1 MLTPDVPQESSY
13 QRSKT
18 MHSTPQHLV
27 EQAQKSLAE
36 GDSLVALIHLENAY
50 KADPSPRIRSMLA
63 YCLAKER
70 RQFQKAR
77 QLCQEALALEPNNPE
92 HYFQLG
98 RICLL
103 ARQKKQAIQTF
114 RKGLKLGRY
123 QPIID
128 ELRILG
134 LRKPPVFESLARD
147 HFLNR
152 SAGKLLHRMGK
163 R

>member
-1 MLTPDVPQESSY
+1 MNSSSQY
-13 QRSKT
+13 
-18 MHSTPQHLV
+18 LV
-27 EQAQKSLAE
+27 DQAIKSLAE
-36 GDSLVALIHLENAY
+36 GDSLVALIHLENAH
-50 KADPSPRIRSMLA
+50 KADPSPRAKSLLA

-77 QLCQEALALEPNNPE
+77 QLCQEALHLDPNNPE
-92 HYFQLG
+92 HYCQLG

-103 ARQKKQAIQTF
+103 AHQKRQAIQTF

-128 ELRILG
+128 ELRALG
-134 LRKPPVFESLARD
+134 LRKSPLFESLGRE

-152 SAGKLLHRMGK
+152 SAGKFLSRIGN

>member
-1 MLTPDVPQESSY
+1 MNSSL
-13 QRSKT
+13 
-18 MHSTPQHLV
+18 QHLIN
-27 EQAQKSLAE
+27 QAQKSLAE
-36 GDSLVALIHLENAY
+36 GDSLVALIHLENAH
-50 KADPSPRIRSMLA
+50 KANPSPKVKSLLA

-77 QLCQEALALEPNNPE
+77 QLCQEALSQEPNNPE
-92 HYFQLG
+92 HYCHLG

-103 ARQKKQAIQTF
+103 ARQKNQAIQTF

-128 ELRILG
+128 ELRRLG
-134 LRKPPVFESLARD
+134 QRKPPVFSSLARE

-152 SAGKLLHRMGK
+152 SAGKLLHRIGS